1 MDHLDE
7 HDSDEMKVGATSDG
21 TGTKLRKKRSKIW
34 DEYRPIFVD
43 GAIQSAECLYCHIHM
58 SCRGADG
65 QSNGTSH
72 LWRHQKI
79 CRAKDG
85 FGPSLLQQDANLPYG
100 MFSYW
105 LALKRDAKFIPMQL
119 IQL

>member
-1 MDHLDE
+1 MSNVLLLSAEMDHLDE
-7 HDSDEMKVGATSDG
+7 HDIDDMNVGAASDS
-21 TGTKLRKKRSKIW
+21 TATRLRKKRSKIW
-34 DEYRPIFVD
+34 EEYRPIFVD

-85 FGPSLLQQDANLPYG
+85 FGPSPLQQDADLPYG
-100 MFSYW
+100 M
-105 LALKRDAKFIPMQL
+105 L
-119 IQL
+119 

>member
-1 MDHLDE
+1 VNNVPLLFAEMDHLDE
-7 HDSDEMKVGATSDG
+7 HDSDDMKVGEVGAASDG
-21 TGTKLRKKRSKIW
+21 TATRLRKKRSKIW
-34 DEYRPIFVD
+34 EEYRPIFVD

-85 FGPSLLQQDANLPYG
+85 FGPSPMQQDADLPYG
-100 MFSYW
+100 M
-105 LALKRDAKFIPMQL
+105 L
-119 IQL
+119 